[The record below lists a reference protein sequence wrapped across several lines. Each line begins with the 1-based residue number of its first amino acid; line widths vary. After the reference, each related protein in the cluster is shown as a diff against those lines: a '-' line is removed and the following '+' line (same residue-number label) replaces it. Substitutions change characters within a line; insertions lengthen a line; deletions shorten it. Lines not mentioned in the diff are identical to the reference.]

1 VTSSTSRASLGAFL
15 VLVARYGAPLVV
27 ILARW
32 GRGAR
37 LDSTARLDELWLA
50 REG

>member
-1 VTSSTSRASLGAFL
+1 MSRASVRALL
-15 VLVARYGAPLVV
+15 VLVARQGVLLVV

-32 GRGAR
+32 GRGTR
-37 LDSTARLDELWLA
+37 LDSTARRDELWLA